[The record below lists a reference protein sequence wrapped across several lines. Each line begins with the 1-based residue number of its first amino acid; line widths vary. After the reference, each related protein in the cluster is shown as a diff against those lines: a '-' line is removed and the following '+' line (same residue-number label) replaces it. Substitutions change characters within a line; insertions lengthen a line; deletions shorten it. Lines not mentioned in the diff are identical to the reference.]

1 MFHLDQREI
10 MPHHFKPGFGG
21 IFTSILTAVLFL
33 LATDAKAADQV
44 KVGVFPVSSA
54 LPFFVAVERGYFA
67 EQGIEPVPTR
77 MASSTLIIQ
86 SFLSGDLEAAP
97 TVVTT
102 EAFNVNLITKN
113 TILYLSI
120 NGQNDQNRQ
129 EIFVVRKGLD
139 VSSIRDLKGKAT
151 KIMSAS
157 GPANVAF
164 AKAVLKA
171 NGLEEGKDYTMT
183 DLPVNLHVSAMTAGT
198 FDAGYT
204 LEPAGTMLKA
214 SGGAVELEGG
224 VVATHILG
232 RKDAM
237 AFAAGGAITTKFAT
251 ERPDVARRYAIAW
264 RKAIETIDRDPSARE
279 ALKVNTSVPPDL
291 VMKVGVPKFT
301 MADQVTAQNIADF
314 QKYMDFATTQGIVRG
329 QVDVT
334 KYLVTLDK

>member
-1 MFHLDQREI
+1 MSQHSSS
-10 MPHHFKPGFGG
+10 K
-21 IFTSILTAVLFL
+21 LTLVGVLVTL
-33 LATDAKAADQV
+33 LTVVAATLATNAKAADQV

-97 TVVTT
+97 ALVTT
-102 EAFNVNLITKN
+102 ESFNVNLMTTN
-113 TILYLSI
+113 AILYLSI
-120 NGQNDQNRQ
+120 NGQNEQNRQ
-129 EIFVVRKGLD
+129 ETFVVRKGID
-139 VSSIRDLKGKAT
+139 ASSIKDLKGKAT
-151 KIMSAS
+151 KIMAAS

-214 SGGAVELEGG
+214 SGGAIELEGG
-224 VVATHILG
+224 VVATYILG

-237 AFAAGGAITTKFAT
+237 TFAAGGAITTKFAK

-264 RKAIETIDRDPSARE
+264 RKAIETIDKDPNTRD
-279 ALKVNTSVPPDL
+279 ALKINTSVPPEM
-291 VMKVGVPKFT
+291 VMKVGLPKFV
-301 MADQVTAQNIADF
+301 MADQITTQNKADF
-314 QKYMDFATTQGIVRG
+314 QKYMDFATAQGIVKG
-329 QVDVT
+329 QVDVA

>member
-1 MFHLDQREI
+1 MS
-10 MPHHFKPGFGG
+10 HHSSFK
-21 IFTSILTAVLFL
+21 LTFAGLVIAM
-33 LATDAKAADQV
+33 LAATHANAADQV

-67 EQGIEPVPTR
+67 EQGIEPVATR
-77 MASSTLIIQ
+77 MASGTLIIQ
-86 SFLSGDLEAAP
+86 SFLSGDLETAAAL
-97 TVVTT
+97 VTT
-102 EAFNVNLITKN
+102 EAFNVNLVTKN

-120 NGQNDQNRQ
+120 NGQNDENRQ
-129 EIFVVRKGLD
+129 ETFVVRKGID
-139 VSSIRDLKGKAT
+139 ASSIKDLKGKAT

-171 NGLEEGKDYTMT
+171 NGMEEGKDYSMT

-214 SGGAVELEGG
+214 SGGAIELEGG
-224 VVATHILG
+224 GVATYILG

-237 AFAAGGAITTKFAT
+237 AFAAGGAITTRFAK

-264 RKAIETIDRDPSARE
+264 RKAIETINKDPSARE
-279 ALKVNTSVPPDL
+279 ALKVNTPVPPEL
-291 VMKVGVPKFT
+291 VMQVGVPKFV
-301 MADQVTAQNIADF
+301 MADQVTAQNMADF
-314 QKYMDFATTQGIVRG
+314 QKYIDFATAQGVVKG
-329 QVDVT
+329 QIDVT
-334 KYLVTLDK
+334 KYLVTFDN

>member
-1 MFHLDQREI
+1 
-10 MPHHFKPGFGG
+10 MPRDFKPGFGG
-21 IFTSILTAVLFL
+21 VFASL
-33 LATDAKAADQV
+33 LAALLVVLATTAKAADQV

-77 MASSTLIIQ
+77 LASSTLIIQ

-102 EAFNVNLITKN
+102 EAFNVNLMTKN

-120 NGQNDQNRQ
+120 NGQNEQNRQ
-129 EIFVVRKGLD
+129 ETFVVRKGLD
-139 VSSIRDLKGKAT
+139 ASSIKDLKGKAT

-183 DLPVNLHVSAMTAGT
+183 DLALNLHVSAMTAGT
-198 FDAGYT
+198 FDAGFT

-214 SGGAVELEGG
+214 NGGAAELEGG
-224 VVATHILG
+224 VIATYILG

-237 AFAAGGAITTKFAT
+237 VFAAGGAITTKFAK

-264 RKAIETIDRDPSARE
+264 RKAIETIDRDPSTRE
-279 ALKVNTSVPPDL
+279 ALKVNTKVPPEL
-291 VMKVGVPKFT
+291 VMKVGLPKFV
-301 MADQVTAQNIADF
+301 MADQVTTQNMADF
-314 QKYMDFATTQGIVRG
+314 QKYMDFATAQGIVKG

>member
-1 MFHLDQREI
+1 MFHFDQREI
-10 MPHHFKPGFGG
+10 MPRHFKPGFGG
-21 IFTSILTAVLFL
+21 VFASLLTALLVV

-77 MASSTLIIQ
+77 LASSTLIIQ
-86 SFLSGDLEAAP
+86 SFLSGDLETASAL
-97 TVVTT
+97 VTT
-102 EAFNVNLITKN
+102 EAFNVNLMTKN

-120 NGQNDQNRQ
+120 NGQNEQNRQ
-129 EIFVVRKGLD
+129 ETFVVRKGLD
-139 VSSIRDLKGKAT
+139 ASSIKDLKGKAT

-183 DLPVNLHVSAMTAGT
+183 DLALNLHVSAMTAGT
-198 FDAGYT
+198 FDAGFT

-214 SGGAVELEGG
+214 NGGAAELEGG
-224 VVATHILG
+224 VIATYILG

-237 AFAAGGAITTKFAT
+237 VFAAGGAITTKFAK

-264 RKAIETIDRDPSARE
+264 RKAIETIDRDPSTRE
-279 ALKVNTSVPPDL
+279 ALKVNTTVPPEL
-291 VMKVGVPKFT
+291 VMKVGLPKFI
-301 MADQVTAQNIADF
+301 MADQVTTQNMADF
-314 QKYMDFATTQGIVRG
+314 QKYMDFATAQGIVKG

>member
-1 MFHLDQREI
+1 MS
-10 MPHHFKPGFGG
+10 HHSSSKLAFAGVVVAL
-21 IFTSILTAVLFL
+21 LTV
-33 LATDAKAADQV
+33 TMHAKAADQV

-67 EQGIEPVPTR
+67 EQGIEPVATR
-77 MASSTLIIQ
+77 MASGTLIIQ
-86 SFLSGDLEAAP
+86 GFLSGDLETAAAL
-97 TVVTT
+97 VTT
-102 EAFNVNLITKN
+102 EAFNVNLVTKN

-120 NGQNDQNRQ
+120 NGQNDENRQ
-129 EIFVVRKGLD
+129 ETFVVRKGID
-139 VSSIRDLKGKAT
+139 ASSIKDLKGKAT

-171 NGLEEGKDYTMT
+171 NGMEEGKDYSMT

-214 SGGAVELEGG
+214 NGGAIELEGG
-224 VVATHILG
+224 IVATYILG
-232 RKDAM
+232 RKDAL
-237 AFAAGGAITTKFAT
+237 AFAAGGAVTTKFAK

-264 RKAIETIDRDPSARE
+264 RKAIETINKDPSARE
-279 ALKVNTSVPPDL
+279 ALKVNTSVPPEL
-291 VMKVGVPKFT
+291 VMQVGVPKFV
-301 MADQVTAQNIADF
+301 MADQVTAQNKADF
-314 QKYMDFATTQGIVRG
+314 QKYMDFATAQGVVKG

-334 KYLVTLDK
+334 KYLVTFDN

>member
-10 MPHHFKPGFGG
+10 MPRDFKPGFGG
-21 IFTSILTAVLFL
+21 VFASL
-33 LATDAKAADQV
+33 LAALLVVLATTAKAADQV

-77 MASSTLIIQ
+77 LASSTLIIQ
-86 SFLSGDLEAAP
+86 SFLSGDLETASAL
-97 TVVTT
+97 VTT
-102 EAFNVNLITKN
+102 EAFNVNLMTKN

-120 NGQNDQNRQ
+120 NGQNEQNRQ
-129 EIFVVRKGLD
+129 ETFVVRKGLD
-139 VSSIRDLKGKAT
+139 ASSIKDLKGKAT

-183 DLPVNLHVSAMTAGT
+183 DLALNLHVSAMTAGT
-198 FDAGYT
+198 FDAGFT

-214 SGGAVELEGG
+214 NGGAAELEGG
-224 VVATHILG
+224 VIATYILG

-237 AFAAGGAITTKFAT
+237 VFAAGGAITTKFAK

-264 RKAIETIDRDPSARE
+264 RKAIETIDRDPSTRE
-279 ALKVNTSVPPDL
+279 ALKVNTKVPPEL
-291 VMKVGVPKFT
+291 VMKVGLPKFV
-301 MADQVTAQNIADF
+301 MADQVTTQNMADF
-314 QKYMDFATTQGIVRG
+314 QKYMDFATAQGIVKG

>member
-10 MPHHFKPGFGG
+10 MPRDFKPGFGG
-21 IFTSILTAVLFL
+21 VFASL
-33 LATDAKAADQV
+33 LAALLVVLTTTAKAADQV

-77 MASSTLIIQ
+77 LASGTLIIQ
-86 SFLSGDLEAAP
+86 SFLSGDLETASAL
-97 TVVTT
+97 VTT
-102 EAFNVNLITKN
+102 EAFNVNLMTKN

-120 NGQNDQNRQ
+120 NGQNEQNRQ
-129 EIFVVRKGLD
+129 ETFVVRKGLD
-139 VSSIRDLKGKAT
+139 ASTIKDLKGKAT

-183 DLPVNLHVSAMTAGT
+183 DLALNLHVSAMTAGT
-198 FDAGYT
+198 FDAGFT

-214 SGGAVELEGG
+214 NGGAAELEGG
-224 VVATHILG
+224 VIATYILG

-237 AFAAGGAITTKFAT
+237 VFAAGGAITTKFAK

-264 RKAIETIDRDPSARE
+264 RKAIETIDRDPSTRD
-279 ALKVNTSVPPDL
+279 ALKVNTSVPPEL
-291 VMKVGVPKFT
+291 VMKVGLPKFV
-301 MADQVTAQNIADF
+301 MADQVTTQNMADF
-314 QKYMDFATTQGIVRG
+314 QKYMDFATAQGIVKG

>member
-10 MPHHFKPGFGG
+10 MPRDFKPGFGSV
-21 IFTSILTAVLFL
+21 FASLLTALLIV

-77 MASSTLIIQ
+77 LASSTLIIQ
-86 SFLSGDLEAAP
+86 SFLSGDLETASAL
-97 TVVTT
+97 VTT
-102 EAFNVNLITKN
+102 EAFNVNLMTKN

-120 NGQNDQNRQ
+120 NGQNEQNRQ
-129 EIFVVRKGLD
+129 ETFVVRKGLD
-139 VSSIRDLKGKAT
+139 ASTIKDLKGKAT

-183 DLPVNLHVSAMTAGT
+183 DLALNLHVSAMTAGT
-198 FDAGYT
+198 FDAGFT

-214 SGGAVELEGG
+214 NGGAAELEGG
-224 VVATHILG
+224 VIATYILG

-237 AFAAGGAITTKFAT
+237 VFAAGGAITTKFAK

-264 RKAIETIDRDPSARE
+264 RKAIETIDRDPSTRD
-279 ALKVNTSVPPDL
+279 ALKVNTSVPPEL
-291 VMKVGVPKFT
+291 VMKVGLPKFV
-301 MADQVTAQNIADF
+301 MADQVTTQNMADF
-314 QKYMDFATTQGIVRG
+314 QKYMDFATAQGIVKG

>member
-10 MPHHFKPGFGG
+10 MPRDFKPGFGG
-21 IFTSILTAVLFL
+21 VFASL
-33 LATDAKAADQV
+33 LAALLVVLATTAKAADQV

-77 MASSTLIIQ
+77 LASSTLIIQ
-86 SFLSGDLEAAP
+86 SFLSGDLETASAL
-97 TVVTT
+97 VTT
-102 EAFNVNLITKN
+102 EAFNVNLMTKN

-120 NGQNDQNRQ
+120 NGQNEQNRQ
-129 EIFVVRKGLD
+129 ETFVVRKGLD
-139 VSSIRDLKGKAT
+139 ASSIKDLKGKAT

-183 DLPVNLHVSAMTAGT
+183 DLALNLHVSAMTAGT
-198 FDAGYT
+198 FDAGFT

-214 SGGAVELEGG
+214 NGGAAELEGG
-224 VVATHILG
+224 VIATYILG

-237 AFAAGGAITTKFAT
+237 VFAAGGAITTKFAR

-264 RKAIETIDRDPSARE
+264 RKAIETIDRDPSTRE
-279 ALKVNTSVPPDL
+279 ALKANTSVPPEL
-291 VMKVGVPKFT
+291 VMKVGLPKFV
-301 MADQVTAQNIADF
+301 MADQVTTQNMADF
-314 QKYMDFATTQGIVRG
+314 QKYMDFATAQGIVKG

>member
-21 IFTSILTAVLFL
+21 VFTSILTALLFVL
-33 LATDAKAADQV
+33 TTTAKAADQV

-120 NGQNDQNRQ
+120 NGQNEQNRQ
-129 EIFVVRKGLD
+129 ETFVARKGLD
-139 VSSIRDLKGKAT
+139 ASSIKDLKGKAT

-171 NGLEEGKDYTMT
+171 NGLEEGKDYAMT
-183 DLPVNLHVSAMTAGT
+183 DLALNLHVSAMTAGT
-198 FDAGYT
+198 FDAGFT
-204 LEPAGTMLKA
+204 LEPAGTVLKA
-214 SGGAVELEGG
+214 NGGAAELEGG
-224 VVATHILG
+224 GSAASTLG
-232 RKDAM
+232 RE
-237 AFAAGGAITTKFAT
+237 GG
-251 ERPDVARRYAIAW
+251 V
-264 RKAIETIDRDPSARE
+264 
-279 ALKVNTSVPPDL
+279 
-291 VMKVGVPKFT
+291 
-301 MADQVTAQNIADF
+301 
-314 QKYMDFATTQGIVRG
+314 
-329 QVDVT
+329 
-334 KYLVTLDK
+334 

>member
-1 MFHLDQREI
+1 MSRHC
-10 MPHHFKPGFGG
+10 KSGFAG
-21 IFTSILTAVLFL
+21 IFVSLAVL
-33 LATDAKAADQV
+33 ATVATSAKAADQV

-86 SFLSGDLEAAP
+86 SFLSGDLETASAL
-97 TVVTT
+97 VTT
-102 EAFNVNLITKN
+102 EAFNVNLMTKN

-120 NGQNDQNRQ
+120 NGQNEQNRQ
-129 EIFVVRKGLD
+129 ETFVVRKGID
-139 VSSIRDLKGKAT
+139 ASSIKDLKGKAT

-171 NGLEEGKDYTMT
+171 NGLEEGKDYAMT
-183 DLPVNLHVSAMTAGT
+183 DLALNLHVSAMTAGT
-198 FDAGYT
+198 FDAGFT

-214 SGGAVELEGG
+214 NGGAAELEGG
-224 VVATHILG
+224 VIATYILG

-237 AFAAGGAITTKFAT
+237 VFAAGGAITTKFAN
-251 ERPDVARRYAIAW
+251 ERPDVARRYAVAW
-264 RKAIETIDRDPSARE
+264 RKAVETIDRDPSTRE
-279 ALKVNTSVPPDL
+279 ALKVNTSVPPEL
-291 VMKVGVPKFT
+291 VMKVGLPKFL
-301 MADQVTAQNIADF
+301 MADQVSTQNMADF
-314 QKYMDFATTQGIVRG
+314 QKYMDFATAQGVVKG

>member
-10 MPHHFKPGFGG
+10 MPRDFKPGFGSV
-21 IFTSILTAVLFL
+21 FASLLTALLIV

-77 MASSTLIIQ
+77 LASSTLIIQ
-86 SFLSGDLEAAP
+86 SFLSGDLETASAL
-97 TVVTT
+97 VTT
-102 EAFNVNLITKN
+102 EAFNVNLMTKN

-120 NGQNDQNRQ
+120 NGQNEQNRQ
-129 EIFVVRKGLD
+129 ETFVVRKGLD
-139 VSSIRDLKGKAT
+139 ASTIKDLKGNAT

-183 DLPVNLHVSAMTAGT
+183 DLALNLHVSAMTAGT
-198 FDAGYT
+198 FDAGFT

-214 SGGAVELEGG
+214 NGGAAELEGG
-224 VVATHILG
+224 VIATYILG

-237 AFAAGGAITTKFAT
+237 VFAAGGAITTKFAK

-264 RKAIETIDRDPSARE
+264 RKAIETIDRDPSTRD
-279 ALKVNTSVPPDL
+279 ALKVNTSVPPEL
-291 VMKVGVPKFT
+291 VMKVGLPKFV
-301 MADQVTAQNIADF
+301 MADQVTTQNMADF
-314 QKYMDFATTQGIVRG
+314 QKYMDFATAQGIVKG

>member
-1 MFHLDQREI
+1 MSRHC
-10 MPHHFKPGFGG
+10 KSGFAGV
-21 IFTSILTAVLFL
+21 FVSLLVAVLAT
-33 LATDAKAADQV
+33 LATGAKAADQV

-86 SFLSGDLEAAP
+86 SFLSGDLETASAL
-97 TVVTT
+97 VTT
-102 EAFNVNLITKN
+102 EAFNVNLMTKN

-120 NGQNDQNRQ
+120 NGQNEQNRQ
-129 EIFVVRKGLD
+129 ETFVVRKGLD
-139 VSSIRDLKGKAT
+139 ASSIKDLKGKAT

-171 NGLEEGKDYTMT
+171 NGLEEGKDYAMT
-183 DLPVNLHVSAMTAGT
+183 DLALNLHVSAMTAGT
-198 FDAGYT
+198 FDAGFT

-214 SGGAVELEGG
+214 NGGAAELEGG
-224 VVATHILG
+224 VIATYILG

-237 AFAAGGAITTKFAT
+237 VFAAGGAITTKFAN
-251 ERPDVARRYAIAW
+251 ERPDVARRYAVAW
-264 RKAIETIDRDPSARE
+264 RKAVETIDRDPSTRE
-279 ALKVNTSVPPDL
+279 ALKVNTSVPPEL
-291 VMKVGVPKFT
+291 VMKVGLPKFV
-301 MADQVTAQNIADF
+301 MADQVTTQNMADF
-314 QKYMDFATTQGIVRG
+314 QKYMDFATAQGVVKG

>member
-1 MFHLDQREI
+1 
-10 MPHHFKPGFGG
+10 MPRDFKPGFGG
-21 IFTSILTAVLFL
+21 VFASL
-33 LATDAKAADQV
+33 LAALLVVLATTAKAADQV

-77 MASSTLIIQ
+77 LASSTLIIQ
-86 SFLSGDLEAAP
+86 SFLSGDLETASAL
-97 TVVTT
+97 VTT
-102 EAFNVNLITKN
+102 EAFNVNLMTKN

-120 NGQNDQNRQ
+120 NGQNEQNRQ
-129 EIFVVRKGLD
+129 ETFVVRKGLD
-139 VSSIRDLKGKAT
+139 ASSIKDLKGKAT

-183 DLPVNLHVSAMTAGT
+183 DLALNLHVSAMTAGT
-198 FDAGYT
+198 FDAGFT

-214 SGGAVELEGG
+214 NGGAAELEGG
-224 VVATHILG
+224 VIATYILG

-237 AFAAGGAITTKFAT
+237 VFAAGGAITTKFAR

-264 RKAIETIDRDPSARE
+264 RKAIETIDRDPSTRE
-279 ALKVNTSVPPDL
+279 ALKVNTTVPPEL
-291 VMKVGVPKFT
+291 VMKVGLPKFV
-301 MADQVTAQNIADF
+301 MADQVTTQNMADF
-314 QKYMDFATTQGIVRG
+314 QKYMDFATAQGIVKG

>member
-1 MFHLDQREI
+1 MSQQSS
-10 MPHHFKPGFGG
+10 FK
-21 IFTSILTAVLFL
+21 LTFVGVLVAL
-33 LATDAKAADQV
+33 LTTVAASLATNAKAADQV

-97 TVVTT
+97 ALVTT

-120 NGQNDQNRQ
+120 NGQNEQNRQ
-129 EIFVVRKGLD
+129 ETFVVRKGID
-139 VSSIRDLKGKAT
+139 ASSIKDLKGKAT
-151 KIMSAS
+151 KIMAAS

-171 NGLEEGKDYTMT
+171 NGLEDGKDYTMT

-224 VVATHILG
+224 VVATYILG

-237 AFAAGGAITTKFAT
+237 TFAAGGAITTRFAK

-264 RKAIETIDRDPSARE
+264 RKAIETINNDPKTRE
-279 ALKVNTSVPPDL
+279 ALKVNTSVPAEM
-291 VMKVGVPKFT
+291 VMQVGLPKFV
-301 MADQVTAQNIADF
+301 MADQVTAQDGADF
-314 QKYMDFATTQGIVRG
+314 QKYMDFATAQGIVKG

>member
-1 MFHLDQREI
+1 MSQHSS
-10 MPHHFKPGFGG
+10 FKR
-21 IFTSILTAVLFL
+21 ILAGLSVALLTVVVAT
-33 LATDAKAADQV
+33 LATNARAADQV

-67 EQGIEPVPTR
+67 EQGIEPIPTR

-86 SFLSGDLEAAP
+86 GFLAGDLETAA
-97 TVVTT
+97 VLVTT
-102 EAFNVNLITKN
+102 EAFNVNLMTTN

-120 NGQNDQNRQ
+120 NGQNEQNRQ
-129 EIFVVRKGLD
+129 ETVVVRKGID
-139 VSSIRDLKGKAT
+139 ASSIKDLKGKAA
-151 KIMSAS
+151 KFMSAS

-204 LEPAGTMLKA
+204 LEPAGTILR
-214 SGGAVELEGG
+214 SGGGAIELEGG
-224 VVATHILG
+224 VLATYILG

-237 AFAAGGAITTKFAT
+237 AFAAGGAITTKFAK

-264 RKAIETIDRDPSARE
+264 RKAIETINKDPNARE
-279 ALKVNTSVPPDL
+279 ALKVNTSVPPEM
-291 VMKVGVPKFT
+291 VMQVGVPKFVMT
-301 MADQVTAQNIADF
+301 DQVTAQNKADF
-314 QKYMDFATTQGIVRG
+314 QKYMDFATAQGIVKG

-334 KYLVTLDK
+334 KYLVTFDK

>member
-1 MFHLDQREI
+1 MSRHC
-10 MPHHFKPGFGG
+10 KSGFGG
-21 IFTSILTAVLFL
+21 IFVSLLMGV
-33 LATDAKAADQV
+33 LATLATNAKAADQV

-77 MASSTLIIQ
+77 LASSTLIIQ
-86 SFLSGDLEAAP
+86 SFLSGDLETASAL
-97 TVVTT
+97 VTT
-102 EAFNVNLITKN
+102 EAFNVNLMTKN

-120 NGQNDQNRQ
+120 NGQNEQNRQ
-129 EIFVVRKGLD
+129 ETFVVRKGLD
-139 VSSIRDLKGKAT
+139 ASSIKDLKGKAT

-171 NGLEEGKDYTMT
+171 NGMEEGKDYTMT
-183 DLPVNLHVSAMTAGT
+183 DLALNLHVSAMTAGT
-198 FDAGYT
+198 FDAGFT

-214 SGGAVELEGG
+214 NGGAAELEGG
-224 VVATHILG
+224 VIATYILG

-237 AFAAGGAITTKFAT
+237 VFAAGGAITTKFAT
-251 ERPDVARRYAIAW
+251 ERPDVARRYAVAW
-264 RKAIETIDRDPSARE
+264 RKAIETIDRDPSTRE
-279 ALKVNTSVPPDL
+279 ALKVNTSVPPEL
-291 VMKVGVPKFT
+291 VMKVGLPKFV
-301 MADQVTAQNIADF
+301 MADQVTTQNMADF
-314 QKYMDFATTQGIVRG
+314 QKYMDFATAQGIVKG

>member
-1 MFHLDQREI
+1 MFGHL
-10 MPHHFKPGFGG
+10 KSGWSG
-21 IFTSILTAVLFL
+21 IFASLLTAVLAT
-33 LATDAKAADQV
+33 LATGANAADQV

-77 MASSTLIIQ
+77 LASSTLIIQ
-86 SFLSGDLEAAP
+86 SFLSGDLETASAL
-97 TVVTT
+97 VTT

-113 TILYLSI
+113 TILYLSV
-120 NGQNDQNRQ
+120 NGQNEQNRQ
-129 EIFVVRKGLD
+129 ETLVMRKGLD
-139 VSSIRDLKGKAT
+139 ASSIKDLKGKAT

-183 DLPVNLHVSAMTAGT
+183 DLALNLHVSAMTAGT
-198 FDAGYT
+198 FDVGYT
-204 LEPAGTMLKA
+204 IEPVGTMLKE
-214 SGGAVELEGG
+214 SGGGTELEGG
-224 VVATHILG
+224 VVATYILG

-237 AFAAGGAITTKFAT
+237 VFAAGGAITTKFAK

-264 RKAIETIDRDPSARE
+264 RKAIETIEKDPTTRE
-279 ALKVNTSVPPDL
+279 SLKVNTSVPPEL
-291 VMKVGVPKFT
+291 VMKVGVPKFV
-301 MADQVTAQNIADF
+301 MADQVTPQNMADF
-314 QKYMDFATTQGIVRG
+314 QKYMDFATAQGIVKG